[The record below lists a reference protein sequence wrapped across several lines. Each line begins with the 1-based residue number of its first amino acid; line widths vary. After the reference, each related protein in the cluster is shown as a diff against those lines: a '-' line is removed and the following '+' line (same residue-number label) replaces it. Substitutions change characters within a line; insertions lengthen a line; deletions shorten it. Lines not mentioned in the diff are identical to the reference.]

1 MKKRALLLSLFA
13 CMACIGNTAFAQNND
28 THNWENQYINEVN
41 RENTYSSLVPYSN
54 ELGALLRNKE
64 SEMRLSLNGKW
75 KFNYSKNPQS
85 KAPSFFEEKFNCT
98 NWKEIDV
105 PGSWELQ
112 GFDAPIYTDTRYPF
126 PANPPFVPK
135 EYNPVGQ
142 YITSFLVPDNFNGKD
157 IILNFA
163 GVESAFY
170 VWVNGEFVGYSED
183 SRLAAEFAINK
194 YLKPGKNK
202 LAVEVYRYSDGSYLE
217 AQDYWRY
224 SGIERDVRLVARP
237 HKRVKDFEIKAQLI
251 NDYKDGEFNLKLLTF
266 ANVQVKILDGKVELY
281 SSKLTVTNK
290 DSVVTCRNIFK
301 AVKPWNAETPNLYT
315 LVVNTLDK
323 KGKVVESFTH
333 PFGFRTVEMSNGM
346 VLVNGKPI
354 KFKGVNR
361 HEHNMYK
368 GRTITVESMIEDIK
382 LMKQFNINAVR
393 CSHYPNYEE
402 WYALCDKYGLY
413 VIDEANI
420 ESHGME
426 THKDGTLANTPG
438 WNIPFMERMQ
448 RMVERDKNFTSVLI
462 WSLGNE
468 SGYGKHFET
477 IYNWT
482 KQRDTLRPVQ
492 YEGGG
497 EKGVSDIFCPM
508 YARPWRLLQW
518 VNQRPA
524 RPLILCEYAH
534 AMGNS
539 EGNLQGYWDLIYK
552 YDNLQGGFIWDW
564 VDQAFAIK
572 DKNGK
577 EIWGVGGDMGFVG
590 IVNDSSFCANG
601 LVAANR
607 TLRPHIWE
615 VKKIYQYFKFD
626 PVNFSSDE
634 IKITN
639 RYNFISTAGYNFN
652 YTVKCGGT
660 TVTQGVLEVPTIEAG
675 NSAIVKLLLPD
686 SINKTNILYNKH
698 IGECFL
704 HINATTKYATELLP
718 AGHIVASEQW
728 ELPFKTCKEQ
738 AGVMQNMG
746 AAEDLKL
753 KTDIVFSPKI
763 GEITSYKID
772 GKEILLEG
780 LKPNF
785 WRPVTENDLAN
796 GTLER
801 CGIWKTAADSLKLA
815 DIIINGNKHNSIE
828 ELNVLAGDSI
838 RVNYEM
844 PNDKFKYSVTYVVL
858 PNKAIKVTA
867 SFKPAKGA
875 ELPEMP
881 RFGMKMIL
889 KGEFENMTWFGRGP
903 HENYWDRKS
912 SADIDL
918 YSATVWE
925 QYHPYVRAQETGNKS
940 DVRWASLLNKDG
952 VGIKVV
958 TGGDPLGIGG
968 YNFPMNELC
977 YNVGTKKIHGGSVEK
992 QEMVWLNIDRQ
1003 QMGIGGDTT
1012 WGAQTHTE
1020 YTITPCEQEYTFYI
1034 IALN

>member
-738 AGVMQNMG
+738 AGVMQNRG

-992 QEMVWLNIDRQ
+992 QEMVWLNIDKQ